1 MKRITAAIC
10 TLLLIVGTVFDS
22 YTAENEEVEEIQV
35 SGTVAFTSKNE
46 LDFRPFDP
54 SIDPDVDM
62 FIGDWRESIPFNTHG
77 SITERT
83 ILSRGEGD
91 QLNPPSK
98 GAALAFL
105 NRVSR
110 ATLDAGAVT
119 TPTTLDG
126 EQELFYVVSGF
137 GNINAGGESF
147 DLRTGIFVLVPA
159 GLEFTIE
166 NTGDEILVMYLANEP
181 VPDDFRPNPKLL
193 VRDEK
198 EMAYRDQGYLQA
210 HWSHNGKN
218 MFNTEDGL
226 GTLEAVAVMTLHEM
240 TIGQPHSIHPGMELV
255 WLVVSGRNL
264 EIIGKE
270 IRWMDPGMAY
280 VSPPTGY
287 TPFGHQNPS
296 EDEPVKFLFFG
307 RFKDHEVRK

>member
-1 MKRITAAIC
+1 MSRITVFVCAS
-10 TLLLIVGTVFDS
+10 LLIAGVGIAVFA
-22 YTAENEEVEEIQV
+22 AEGEDVEEIKV

-46 LDFRPFDP
+46 LDFRPYDP
-54 SIDPDVDM
+54 SVDPDVDM
-62 FIGDWRESIPFNTHG
+62 FIGDWQESTPYNTHG
-77 SITERT
+77 AVTERI
-83 ILSRGEGD
+83 ILSRGDGD
-91 QLNPPSK
+91 QLNPPRK
-98 GAALAFL
+98 GAALAYL

-110 ATLDAGAVT
+110 ATLDRGAVT

-126 EQELFYVVSGF
+126 EQELFYIVSGN
-137 GNINAGGESF
+137 GNIQAGGESYE
-147 DLRTGIFVLVPA
+147 LKSGIFVFVPA
-159 GLEFTIE
+159 DLEFTME
-166 NTGDEILVMYLANEP
+166 NTGNEILVMYLANEP
-181 VPDDFRPNPKLL
+181 VPDGFRPNPGLL

-198 EMAYRDQGYLQA
+198 DMAYRDQGYLQA

-218 MFNTEDGL
+218 MFRTEDGL

-240 TIGQPHSIHPGMELV
+240 TIGQPHSIQPGMELV

-270 IRWMDPGMAY
+270 IRWMEPGMAY

-296 EDEPVKFLFFG
+296 ETEPLKFLFFG